1 MSRVARATHPRAVL
15 RRRTSTQDHQHAHHV
30 LRLCHL
36 RGRARR
42 AHRAP
47 RQQARRER
55 RSDARGSRERRRRRR
70 PERCVSSPLSGT
82 RTRRH
87 RGARAGRR
95 VSRSTRARGANARA
109 AARGASQPRVR
120 ARSRGKKS
128 ISSHSAS
135 HVELGQRKHSANPLP
150 VLPPVDYRTASIE
163 QTEITVNVESQ
174 DSAYKTFKKRNFTQ
188 RKKQ

>member
-87 RGARAGRR
+87 RGARSVRR

-135 HVELGQRKHSANPLP
+135 HVERGAKKSDTRR
-150 VLPPVDYRTASIE
+150 VGPPCVFFAFAARRAPFPSRADRPPPSH
-163 QTEITVNVESQ
+163 VNERFPHQ
-174 DSAYKTFKKRNFTQ
+174 P
-188 RKKQ
+188 